1 MLLWLQSIASS
12 MGKKFVVLLAKFI
25 VLLAVATTAWVPP
38 APAHRPAVAVRMG
51 RGSRGMA
58 REEVDRSRRQSRVA
72 QLVRS
77 ELATVIRDGAFLVKT
92 GDRVDAEVLK
102 STSVLDV
109 SVSPDLRAAT
119 ATITTLGDTSAK
131 REAFSWLV
139 KNERSVRYAL
149 AKRLKHSKRVPAVT
163 FRKADVSAATK
174 LMDLIDRA
182 ADDGGA
188 GGAGVIDGLDFD
200 LDLDDEAEAVEEAA
214 PDDDDDFAALLARQ
228 AARRA
233 TLGGSAEDD
242 LALLDDDDDDL
253 DFDLDLDDGDDEDA

>member
-1 MLLWLQSIASS
+1 MEL
-12 MGKKFVVLLAKFI
+12 KFFAFA
-25 VLLAVATTAWVPP
+25 LAVATAWVPP
-38 APAHRPAVAVRMG
+38 APRTARRRGPHGPRVA
-51 RGSRGMA
+51 GMA

-163 FRKADVSAATK
+163 FRKADVS
-174 LMDLIDRA
+174 
-182 ADDGGA
+182 
-188 GGAGVIDGLDFD
+188 
-200 LDLDDEAEAVEEAA
+200 
-214 PDDDDDFAALLARQ
+214 
-228 AARRA
+228 RRR
-233 TLGGSAEDD
+233 SSWI
-242 LALLDDDDDDL
+242 
-253 DFDLDLDDGDDEDA
+253 

>member
-12 MGKKFVVLLAKFI
+12 MGKKFVVLLAQT
-25 VLLAVATTAWVPP
+25 LAVATTAWVPP

-182 ADDGGA
+182 ADDGGD

-253 DFDLDLDDGDDEDA
+253 DFDLDLDDGGDEDA

>member
-1 MLLWLQSIASS
+1 
-12 MGKKFVVLLAKFI
+12 MGKKFVVLLFSWAA
-25 VLLAVATTAWVPP
+25 AVATTAWVPP

-92 GDRVDAEVLK
+92 GDRVSAEVLK

-182 ADDGGA
+182 ADDGGD

-200 LDLDDEAEAVEEAA
+200 LDLDDEAEAVEEAT
-214 PDDDDDFAALLARQ
+214 PDDDFAALLARQ

-242 LALLDDDDDDL
+242 LALLDDDDDEL
-253 DFDLDLDDGDDEDA
+253 DFDLDLDDGDDDEA

>member
-12 MGKKFVVLLAKFI
+12 MGKKFVVLLAQT
-25 VLLAVATTAWVPP
+25 LAVATTAWVPP

-214 PDDDDDFAALLARQ
+214 PDDDDFAALLARQ

-242 LALLDDDDDDL
+242 LALLDDDDDEL
-253 DFDLDLDDGDDEDA
+253 DFDRDLDDDDDDA

>member
-1 MLLWLQSIASS
+1 
-12 MGKKFVVLLAKFI
+12 MGKFV

-174 LMDLIDRA
+174 LMDLIDARRRRRRRRRRRHRRPRLRPRPRRRGR
-182 ADDGGA
+182 GGR
-188 GGAGVIDGLDFD
+188 GGG
-200 LDLDDEAEAVEEAA
+200 
-214 PDDDDDFAALLARQ
+214 PDDDDFAALLARQ

-233 TLGGSAEDD
+233 TLGGSAEGD
-242 LALLDDDDDDL
+242 LALLDDDDDEL
-253 DFDLDLDDGDDEDA
+253 DFDLDLDDGDGDDDACVTGFRSC

>member
-1 MLLWLQSIASS
+1 MLLWLQSMPSS
-12 MGKKFVVLLAKFI
+12 MGKKFVVH
-25 VLLAVATTAWVPP
+25 VLLFVATTAWVPP

-182 ADDGGA
+182 ADDGGD

-200 LDLDDEAEAVEEAA
+200 LDLDDEAEAVEEN
-214 PDDDDDFAALLARQ
+214 DDDDFAALLARQ

-242 LALLDDDDDDL
+242 LALLDDDDDEL

>member
-1 MLLWLQSIASS
+1 MLLWLQSMASS
-12 MGKKFVVLLAKFI
+12 MGKKFVVLLF
-25 VLLAVATTAWVPP
+25 VATTTAWVPP

-182 ADDGGA
+182 ADDGGD

-214 PDDDDDFAALLARQ
+214 PDDDDFAALLARQ

-242 LALLDDDDDDL
+242 LALLDDDDDEL
-253 DFDLDLDDGDDEDA
+253 DFDLDLDDDDDEDA

>member
-1 MLLWLQSIASS
+1 MEL
-12 MGKKFVVLLAKFI
+12 KFFAFA
-25 VLLAVATTAWVPP
+25 LAVATAWVPP

-182 ADDGGA
+182 ADDGGD

-214 PDDDDDFAALLARQ
+214 PDDDDFAALLARQ

-233 TLGGSAEDD
+233 TLGGSAEGD
-242 LALLDDDDDDL
+242 LALLDDDDDEL
-253 DFDLDLDDGDDEDA
+253 DFDLDLDDGDGDDDA

>member
-12 MGKKFVVLLAKFI
+12 MGKKFVVLLAQT
-25 VLLAVATTAWVPP
+25 LAVATTAWVPP

-77 ELATVIRDGAFLVKT
+77 ELATGIRDGAFLVKT

-182 ADDGGA
+182 ADDGGD

>member
-58 REEVDRSRRQSRVA
+58 REEVDRSRRQS
-72 QLVRS
+72 LVRS

-182 ADDGGA
+182 ADDGGD

-253 DFDLDLDDGDDEDA
+253 DFDLDLDDGGDEDA